1 MPIPTTDKTKGK
13 RHIMRVV
20 EPVVLGLGFTKHPR
34 SEFTFTANDGSEWR
48 LLFSVPTFAPF
59 YRIYPS
65 IIRVGG
71 VPILGPLTD
80 PYEAPNTPNGT
91 RYNFRFHLTAE
102 TYDRCADNLIRWIHE
117 VAMPWFQ
124 SSPTTSWRNPN
135 LPK

>member
-34 SEFTFTANDGSEWR
+34 GEFTFTANDGSEWR